1 MSHIHKKRPNTRLQ
15 IIQLAAKLFIDE
27 GYQNTSIAKLAKI
40 LDLSPGNITFY
51 FKSKEHMLAVLVDEQ
66 IDFQRLM
73 MEQAANEGTSSLLA
87 YCLELAAMASIC
99 EEDAAAK
106 EYFTSAYTS
115 SLTLKLIRKSDTEKT
130 KAVFSIYCPDWTQ
143 EQWAATENIVSG
155 IEYATIMTKE
165 TEIPLPMQIERA
177 LNSIMLL
184 YEVPED
190 LRRSKIQKVLSMD
203 YRALG
208 RKILADF
215 KQYISEVNEQNLK
228 NASAE

>member
-15 IIQLAAKLFIDE
+15 IIQLAARLFIDE

-73 MEQAANEGTSSLLA
+73 MEQAADEGTSSLLA
-87 YCLELAAMASIC
+87 YCLELAAMAAIC

-106 EYFTSAYTS
+106 EYFTAAYTS
-115 SLTLKLIRKSDTEKT
+115 GLTLKLIRKSDTEKT
-130 KAVFSIYCPDWTQ
+130 KAVFGNYCPHWTQ
-143 EQWAATENIVSG
+143 ELWAATENIASG

-184 YEVPED
+184 YDVPED

>member
-1 MSHIHKKRPNTRLQ
+1 MTEMKK
-15 IIQLAAKLFIDE
+15 
-27 GYQNTSIAKLAKI
+27 
-40 LDLSPGNITFY
+40 
-51 FKSKEHMLAVLVDEQ
+51 HMLAVLVDEQ

-73 MEQAANEGTSSLLA
+73 MEQAANEGTSSLLV

-106 EYFTSAYTS
+106 EYFTAAYTS
-115 SLTLKLIRKSDTEKT
+115 GLTLKLIRKSDTEKT
-130 KAVFSIYCPDWTQ
+130 KAVFGNYCPHWTQ
-143 EQWAATENIVSG
+143 ELWAATENIVSG
-155 IEYATIMTKE
+155 IEYATIMTTE
-165 TEIPLPMQIERA
+165 MEIPLPVQIERA
-177 LNSIMLL
+177 LNSILLL

>member
-1 MSHIHKKRPNTRLQ
+1 MHSDFAPVSNLTGAIFAGGVTGTAPLAMDFFIPKMCNCNGAFQKKW
-15 IIQLAAKLFIDE
+15 KL
-27 GYQNTSIAKLAKI
+27 
-40 LDLSPGNITFY
+40 
-51 FKSKEHMLAVLVDEQ
+51 
-66 IDFQRLM
+66 
-73 MEQAANEGTSSLLA
+73 
-87 YCLELAAMASIC
+87 
-99 EEDAAAK
+99 
-106 EYFTSAYTS
+106 
-115 SLTLKLIRKSDTEKT
+115 
-130 KAVFSIYCPDWTQ
+130 KALFHV
-143 EQWAATENIVSG
+143 
-155 IEYATIMTKE
+155 TIMTTE